1 LAKDKT
7 MQTEHFDL
15 NDIEHEPTDRQLESL
30 MESVAEEAR
39 RRAELA
45 RQTMLA
51 RLRAE
56 IVAAR
61 QRQSP
66 A

>member
-1 LAKDKT
+1 
-7 MQTEHFDL
+7 MHTEHFDL

-39 RRAELA
+39 KRAEMA
-45 RQTMLA
+45 RQMMLV